1 MAQKSTSAETPAP
14 ESRGLRVVVAETEKP
29 LRRAIAQMLEEVG
42 FQEVH
47 QAATGSEAWAY
58 LRRNG
63 ADFIIAGWNMPEMNG
78 MALLKIVRTDPE
90 LFSVPVFLV
99 THHINQT
106 QVIEAGEAG
115 VTDIVLL
122 PLSKG
127 TFQRKLEAVFQ
138 ALPEPEFQRAERFFQ
153 QGLELMKQGRWEEAL
168 AAFREVLDAHEN
180 AEVYYNMGYIKT
192 AQGRYEEAIQFF
204 RRATQIKNDFARAY
218 QKMGECYL
226 SLNRPRLAE
235 QSFQQAAAIYMEKQ
249 MDDYAEQVLK
259 EVLKINPETINVY
272 NNLGIIYRRQG
283 RYQRA
288 IRQYEKALKVSPRDE
303 NVHYNLGRT
312 YYEMKEYPQAKEAV
326 AEALDIHPAFKEAK
340 SLLQAIEL
348 RLAGK

>member
-1 MAQKSTSAETPAP
+1 MAQKSTL
-14 ESRGLRVVVAETEKP
+14 ESTTDSGGPRVVVAEAERP
-29 LRRAIAQMLEEVG
+29 LRRAICQMLEEVG
-42 FQEVH
+42 FREIH
-47 QAATGSEAWAY
+47 QAANGSEAWAH
-58 LRRNG
+58 LRRHG
-63 ADFIIAGWNMPEMNG
+63 ADFVIAGWNMPEMNG

-99 THHINQT
+99 TPHINQS
-106 QVIEAGEAG
+106 QVIEAGEVG

-127 TFQRKLEAVFQ
+127 TFLRKLEAVFQ

-153 QGLELMKQGRWEEAL
+153 EGLELMRLGRWEEAL
-168 AAFREVLDAHEN
+168 VSFQEVLNAHEH

-226 SLNRPRLAE
+226 SLSRPRLAE
-235 QSFQQAAAIYMEKQ
+235 QSFQQAAGIYMEKQ

-283 RYQRA
+283 RYQQA
-288 IRQYEKALKVSPRDE
+288 IRQYQKALKVSPQDE
-303 NVHYNLGRT
+303 NIHYNLGRT
-312 YYEMKEYPQAKEAV
+312 FYEMKEFGQARSAV
-326 AEALDIHPAFKEAK
+326 QEALAISPAFGDAK
-340 SLLQAIEL
+340 TLLGAIEK
-348 RLAGK
+348 RLAGE